1 MRHRVKGTIFRK
13 KTGPRRSFT
22 RLLAVNLIR
31 RGKMDT
37 TEIRAKAVRPIVERA
52 VTMAKKG
59 TLASRRLLIARLH
72 DTNAVHK
79 LIDELAPRYKERAG
93 GYLRVIKLGKNRKRD
108 NAATARIEFV

>member
-1 MRHRVKGTIFRK
+1 MRHRVKGKIFRK

-22 RLLAVNLIR
+22 RLLTVNLIR

-37 TEIRAKAVRPIVERA
+37 TEVRAKAIRPMVEKA

-72 DTNAVHK
+72 DKTAVRK
-79 LIDELAPRYKERAG
+79 LMEEIAPRYKERSG
-93 GYLRVIKLGKNRKRD
+93 GYLRIVKLGKIRKRD
-108 NAATARIEFV
+108 AAPTARIEFV